1 MPFVPPA
8 PVVAR
13 VEGMKTLIRTK
24 YPNQEASRAPLLEPA
39 AFLRRIHPV
48 TIRQA
53 ELELAAGLF
62 RSAEKTAR
70 RGTESGLRDATPWIL
85 LGRALAGQ
93 RTKPIPNKPGPS
105 IAKVREAYQ
114 EALRRDSRSA
124 SAVRELAMSYYKTN
138 GTSRSAEDSQKA
150 LEGFRR
156 YLRLDPKAK
165 DREYVETYIQ
175 ELSGGGR

>member
-1 MPFVPPA
+1 MAAEGPAFLDARLEFLDEAGYAVGDTPKLYQTTIAYIGDVHAEGVWGWVPFVPPA

-93 RTKPIPNKPGPS
+93 RRS
-105 IAKVREAYQ
+105 SVRQ
-114 EALRRDSRSA
+114 NRS
-124 SAVRELAMSYYKTN
+124 
-138 GTSRSAEDSQKA
+138 GC
-150 LEGFRR
+150 
-156 YLRLDPKAK
+156 
-165 DREYVETYIQ
+165 
-175 ELSGGGR
+175 